1 MADDDDVVYPLTDN
15 DDLIV
20 VGLLPEDDDD
30 IRDNAATLLGIDVD
44 SGSALIDLDGGDG
57 GGGAAPVPSTTTTG
71 TPVGSNIT
79 YGTSCLGKRKS
90 DVWVDFDE
98 FYETVNG
105 QKVRTAA
112 ICKMCKS
119 RLSAR
124 SSAGTGHLIRHQKS
138 CRKKVD
144 HAARV
149 QSRLSYNPDGSV
161 HN

>member
-1 MADDDDVVYPLTDN
+1 MADDDGVVYPLTDN
-15 DDLIV
+15 DDLIAA
-20 VGLLPEDDDD
+20 GLLPEDDDD
-30 IRDNAATLLGIDVD
+30 IRDDAAALLGIDVG

-57 GGGAAPVPSTTTTG
+57 GGGAEPVPSVTATG
-71 TPVGSNIT
+71 TPVDSNIT
-79 YGTSCLGKRKS
+79 DGTSCLGKHKS
-90 DVWVDFDE
+90 GIWVDFDE
-98 FYETVNG
+98 IYETVNG

-112 ICKMCKS
+112 ICIMCKS

-149 QSRLSYNPDGSV
+149 
-161 HN
+161 